1 MNKNVIILSPHRS
14 GSSLLAR
21 ILIESGFSS
30 HDNTNDVDE
39 FNLSGYNESQKLLG
53 IHNRIFSDLDIDWLD
68 PIGALN
74 KAQTKLLKNFYT
86 ELDKAAVHSVFKDP
100 RLLSFAPHVELPVNA
115 SFILLT
121 RNSKDISTSISRRNG
136 FSDSKIQQYLQYI
149 ETCKAAVVRQ
159 NLCIIE
165 VEYELLSSLKTATK
179 LGEFLCVDAKLISEV
194 TKKLLKNKRKVYIL
208 QLVYSTIRDFKNL
221 KSKRLSYEI
230 LVRSMNRY
238 YFLLRSIIRPN

>member
-39 FNLSGYNESQKLLG
+39 FNLSGYNESKKLLD
-53 IHNRIFSDLDIDWLD
+53 IHNRIFSELDIGWLD
-68 PIGALN
+68 PIGPLN
-74 KAQTKLLKNFYT
+74 KVQAKLLKNFYA

-100 RLLSFAPHVELPVNA
+100 RLLSFSPHVELPVNA
-115 SFILLT
+115 RFILLT
-121 RNSKDISTSISRRNG
+121 RNPKDISASISRRNG

-149 ETCKAAVVRQ
+149 ETCKAAVLQQ

-179 LGEFLCVDAKLISEV
+179 LGEFLGVDVKLISEV
-194 TKKLLKNKRKVYIL
+194 TKKLIKDKRKTYIS
-208 QLVYSTIRDFKNL
+208 QLAFSVKRDFSNL
-221 KSKRLSYEI
+221 KSRGLSYEI
-230 LVRSMNRY
+230 LARSMKRY